1 MKMYLYAIG
10 FGVIATLGVG
20 AYFYYKTTS
29 DTIAKL
35 RSENAAYSFAVDTQK
50 KAIESLQND
59 YEAASQEIETVNER
73 FAESRARTS
82 LLEAKLA
89 EHEFE
94 FLARSRPGLIQ
105 NRINDASGN
114 VNRCF
119 EILSGSPL
127 TEQERNARNAREFN
141 SECPWL
147 FSDPSVR

>member
-1 MKMYLYAIG
+1 MRLYLYAIG
-10 FGVIATLGVG
+10 FGVLATLGG
-20 AYFYYKTTS
+20 LGYLYYKNTS
-29 DTIAKL
+29 DTIEKL
-35 RSENAAYSFAVDTQK
+35 RAENVAYTFAVDTQK
-50 KAIESLQND
+50 KAIEALQQD
-59 YEAASQEIETVNER
+59 YEAANQEIETVNQR

-94 FLARSRPGLIQ
+94 FLARSKPGLIE

-119 EILSGSPL
+119 EILTGSPL
-127 TEQERNARNAREFN
+127 TEDERNARNARDFN

-147 FSDPSVR
+147 FPSPPSR